1 MNKQELHKFIVDI
14 RQSEYTLDEAM
25 SILFDEAQEI
35 SRGVWELQASDF
47 ETRTHMVMERL
58 GYKSNSALLRIQK
71 AKRNQIAGFLTQE
84 EEKLLQREELK
95 TFSSPSKPQLTHLEQ
110 KAEENW
116 CRLRFAWLIEMFLE
130 HGAELPKLVCS
141 EAITPPP
148 EVEFNYMLPKQRSAG
163 SKQSD
168 TEVQKKEEL
177 FIVPEDVILL
187 QRQLIEPIYQ
197 GSISTLKQ
205 ALDRGLSLPLAT
217 KQLDMGIVFDLVLND
232 VHERY
237 ALATLE
243 KKAIPDA
250 ILFYQHERKRI
261 AGVMTNEEREFY
273 EQKLLPPEQTPSKQQ
288 DKEAEKDEQTSD
300 EDVEEV
306 VDAVKS
312 EIAEKMSDKKIVQK
326 EEETEMEEV
335 D

>member
-1 MNKQELHKFIVDI
+1 
-14 RQSEYTLDEAM
+14 
-25 SILFDEAQEI
+25 
-35 SRGVWELQASDF
+35 
-47 ETRTHMVMERL
+47 
-58 GYKSNSALLRIQK
+58 
-71 AKRNQIAGFLTQE
+71 
-84 EEKLLQREELK
+84 
-95 TFSSPSKPQLTHLEQ
+95 
-110 KAEENW
+110 
-116 CRLRFAWLIEMFLE
+116 
-130 HGAELPKLVCS
+130 ELPKLVCS

-288 DKEAEKDEQTSD
+288 DKEAEKDEQTWA
-300 EDVEEV
+300 
-306 VDAVKS
+306 AVRF
-312 EIAEKMSDKKIVQK
+312 AWLL
-326 EEETEMEEV
+326 EMFLEHGYDMGRLHCENKLQPPPEAAI
-335 D
+335 DYNLPTSKDL